1 MINKTYKQLELE
13 PYFERGQ
20 AKLRYKTPNTRNTI
34 PDNAPGSVARA
45 PNSDD

>member
-1 MINKTYKQLELE
+1 MANKTYKQLELE
-13 PYFERGQ
+13 SYFERGQ
-20 AKLRYKTPNTRNTI
+20 AKLRYKKLNTRNTI